1 MITLLP
7 GWTLMYVFAAARPL
21 QPASRLTTGLWTREK
36 KQLTCA
42 YDRDINGV
50 RHLRAFFT
58 DPFQGL
64 QKRKGG
70 SCYRECKSNWVKKKA
85 AALSLVITSTEDT
98 ECLQVPNSAMQAKS
112 HWKLLASAQKRSS
125 MTRIARFFR
134 SHELPLLRPA
144 RPAPLSSE
152 CSCSHWSILAG
163 GNGLFETRYVGGLGT
178 KTNPQHRTLKIPAPI
193 QPK

>member
-1 MITLLP
+1 MDLDVCLRCSKTTPTCQQINNWPPDQGKANNSPAPMIATSTVSVIFEL
-7 GWTLMYVFAAARPL
+7 
-21 QPASRLTTGLWTREK
+21 
-36 KQLTCA
+36 
-42 YDRDINGV
+42 
-50 RHLRAFFT
+50 FFT
-58 DPFQGL
+58 DPVQGL
-64 QKRKGG
+64 QKRKRA
-70 SCYRECKSNWVKKKA
+70 SCYRECKRKWVEKKG

-98 ECLQVPNSAMQAKS
+98 ECLQVPNSPMQAKS

-134 SHELPLLRPA
+134 SHELPLRPA
-144 RPAPLSSE
+144 RPASLSSE